1 MKEEVF
7 ILIITCV
14 EPKDARKVS
23 NSAIMFSNFEEALDY
38 ARKDAKYYKH
48 LASTYTERIGD
59 NKCHAEIKLYG
70 KYINKTYRISNM
82 AKGGPCGEKHLENR
96 MNTYYTYDY
105 YDGGIL
111 F

>member
-1 MKEEVF
+1 MKEEIF

-14 EPKDARKVS
+14 EPKDVRKVS
-23 NSAIMFSNFEEALDY
+23 NSAILFSSFREALDT
-38 ARKDAKYYKH
+38 ARKDAEYYKH
-48 LASTYTERIGD
+48 LASTYTEHIGN

-82 AKGGPCGEKHLENR
+82 VKGGSCGEKYLENR
-96 MNTYYTYDY
+96 MNTCYTYDY
-105 YDGGIL
+105 DGDEIL

>member
-1 MKEEVF
+1 MKQETF
-7 ILIITCV
+7 ILIVTCV

-23 NSAIMFSNFEEALDY
+23 NSAILFPNFEEALDI
-38 ARKDAKYYKH
+38 ARKDAKNYKH
-48 LASTYTERIGD
+48 LASIYTELIGD

-70 KYINKTYRISNM
+70 KHINKTYRISNM
-82 AKGGPCGEKHLENR
+82 AKGGPCGEKYLENR

>member
-23 NSAIMFSNFEEALDY
+23 NSAILFSNFKEALDY
-38 ARKDAKYYKH
+38 ARKDTEYYKH
-48 LASTYTERIGD
+48 LVSCYTECIGD
-59 NKCHAEIKLYG
+59 NKYHATIKMYG

-82 AKGGPCGEKHLENR
+82 AKGGLCGEKHLENR
-96 MNTYYTYDY
+96 MNTYCTCDY